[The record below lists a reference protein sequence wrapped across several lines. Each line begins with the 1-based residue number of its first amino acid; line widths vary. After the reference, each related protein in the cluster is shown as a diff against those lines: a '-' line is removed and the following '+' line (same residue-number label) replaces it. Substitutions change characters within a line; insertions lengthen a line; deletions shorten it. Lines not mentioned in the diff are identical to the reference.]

1 MQIKLLLIRR
11 ILKQQLKS
19 PPHHK
24 SATNSKNANI
34 EKKRHT
40 ITETSQNPAKRQMGK
55 KKEDTSKM
63 IMDKSINQH
72 NGNNQHETSFYILG
86 DSMVQKLNG

>member
-1 MQIKLLLIRR
+1 
-11 ILKQQLKS
+11 
-19 PPHHK
+19 
-24 SATNSKNANI
+24 
-34 EKKRHT
+34 
-40 ITETSQNPAKRQMGK
+40 MGK

>member
-24 SATNSKNANI
+24 SATNIKNANI

-40 ITETSQNPAKRQMGK
+40 ITETSYNPAKRQMGK
-55 KKEDTSKM
+55 KKEDISKM
-63 IMDKSINQH
+63 IMDKSISN

>member
-24 SATNSKNANI
+24 SATNSKNVNI

-40 ITETSQNPAKRQMGK
+40 ITETS
-55 KKEDTSKM
+55 
-63 IMDKSINQH
+63 
-72 NGNNQHETSFYILG
+72 
-86 DSMVQKLNG
+86 